1 MSEHG
6 RRVDDNIIIKMES
19 KVCNVY
25 YWMIKKCWRYV
36 EMSLR

>member
-6 RRVDDNIIIKMES
+6 RRVDDNIIKMES

-25 YWMIKKCWRYV
+25 YWIHTIHD
-36 EMSLR
+36 